1 MADYDATQENFA
13 GQGSSSSSSISSATS
28 WMQQHSNEDDLLDT
42 IQRLKEQQKE
52 QRLER
57 KALTKSIRNATKRK
71 GRLLKKAK
79 ELTNE
84 DLIEVMRFRVRKA
97 AALDSGESSREA
109 KKPKD
114 TDSSRVEESQENHDA

>member
-1 MADYDATQENFA
+1 MADYDATQENVA
-13 GQGSSSSSSISSATS
+13 GQGSSSSSSISSTTS

-57 KALTKSIRNATKRK
+57 KALTKSIRNAKKRK

-97 AALDSGESSREA
+97 AALDSAESSREA

>member
-13 GQGSSSSSSISSATS
+13 GQGSSSSSTISSTTS

-97 AALDSGESSREA
+97 AVPDSAESCREA